1 MNIPIPSFEPYFIPY
16 TKNGQAVK
24 TREDTNPDFAIE
36 CTNSLY
42 TSGGLKQER
51 IVMESFKVGPLK
63 TSISQPLK
71 NASFLGL
78 DGCEIEVFNGSGFTL
93 LKHRIRD
100 TRELFLR
107 KQVFS
112 EKNPPCIKK

>member
-1 MNIPIPSFEPYFIPY
+1 
-16 TKNGQAVK
+16 
-24 TREDTNPDFAIE
+24 
-36 CTNSLY
+36 
-42 TSGGLKQER
+42 
-51 IVMESFKVGPLK
+51 MESFKVGPLK

-112 EKNPPCIKK
+112 EKNPPALKNESVCMTFLNVRFTFSTLTG